1 MKKIHREY
9 LTFLLVCAVILT
21 VYAVHHIAPF
31 GDRSILWSDLYHQ
44 YAPFLKELRDK
55 LLHGESLFYSWS
67 TGLGKDFLVQA
78 AYYTASPLD
87 LLVLCFPGEHL
98 SEGVAVLITL
108 KTALCG
114 MSFSW
119 YLRKRFQKNDSSIIV
134 FGLLYAFCGFVTCY
148 YWNIMWLDTV
158 ILFPAAVLG
167 THRLLERKKPVLLY
181 VSLILTIWVN
191 FYLAAMVF
199 AFLTLFI
206 FIQILTEHPGKAQLS
221 QILCPFLR
229 FLLVSVLAILSCAV
243 ILLPVILALAKRE
256 GGTLV
261 SSSPSIYSNIFQLLD
276 AHFAGARPSVLSGID
291 DMPNI
296 YSGVLTMILLPV
308 YLWNRNIPRREKIL
322 KSGFLLFMMLCCVF
336 NWLVYLVHGF
346 QFPRSLPHR
355 FVFMYSFFLLVLAYE
370 AFSRISFCKMRFPI
384 TAVLFYLLCMILS
397 EFCILPHLKNTGRVL
412 DNSDIILNVC
422 LLLIYLS
429 LLFLMT
435 RGSAV
440 VKKITPYLLL
450 TCILA
455 EGAFAVH
462 NGLVGTTPLAEA
474 SVYPE
479 DTSSALTYAKE
490 KSESLFYR
498 TEFRLLYALNEGA
511 LYGYRGVTG
520 FSSLMPG
527 NLTTL
532 MKNLGIASQN
542 ISIQYYDLTPLTDAM
557 LDVRYILDRD
567 EETSSR
573 IPYTRLKTFD
583 HIALYEND
591 TSLPLSFRVDDMISD
606 WQATAVS
613 PFDVQNSFVKTST
626 GITGDLFTPIEPDA
640 LETSYMLTEPI
651 DGSNYFSYELTAP
664 EVLPFVPAVTASYT
678 MPEDTHFYFYIDSE
692 QTQRVEYE
700 TSSGIYER
708 NFNAGNS
715 MIDVGWLKKGETVK
729 IYFSVTRRGEQ
740 ETSYRPQGTVK
751 LYAAAWNEE
760 VFERAYEVL
769 AEDGMEIIEF
779 SDTHI
784 KGTIVTREDGTLF
797 TSIPYSDGWTVSVDG
812 TVIETQA
819 LGGALLGIKLEA
831 GSHIIRFDYL
841 TPGLVPGLA
850 LSLAGIALFLV
861 FYYFSLRQ
869 QAITASSQ
877 PNEQQKR
884 TSKI

>member
-1 MKKIHREY
+1 MKKLHREY
-9 LTFLLVCAVILT
+9 LTFLSVCAVILT
-21 VYAVHHIAPF
+21 VYAINHIAPF

-55 LLHGESLFYSWS
+55 LLHGDSLFYSWS

-87 LLVLCFPGEHL
+87 LLALCFPGERL
-98 SEGVAVLITL
+98 SEAVALLITL

-114 MSFSW
+114 MSFSG
-119 YLRKRFQKNDSSIIV
+119 YLRKRFQKNDISVIV
-134 FGLLYAFCGFVTCY
+134 FGLLYAFSGFVTCY

-158 ILFPAAVLG
+158 ILFPVVVLA
-167 THRLLERKKPVLLY
+167 THQFLERKKPVLLY
-181 VSLILTIWVN
+181 VSLTLTIWVN

-199 AFLTLFI
+199 AFLTLYV
-206 FIQILTEHPGKAQLS
+206 FIQLMTEHQGKAQLS
-221 QILCPFLR
+221 QILRP
-229 FLLVSVLAILSCAV
+229 LLCFVLVAGLSVLSCAV
-243 ILLPVILALAKRE
+243 ILLPVILALAGRE
-256 GGTLV
+256 AGTPV
-261 SSSPSIYSNIFQLLD
+261 SSSPSLYPNIFQLLD

-296 YSGVLTMILLPV
+296 YSGVLAMVLLPV

-322 KSGFLLFMMLCCVF
+322 KSAFLLFMLLCCVF
-336 NWLVYLVHGF
+336 NWLVYVVHGF

-370 AFSRISFCKMRFPI
+370 GFSKISSCRMRVPI
-384 TAVLFYLLCMILS
+384 VSVLFYLLCMAIS

-412 DNSDIILNVC
+412 DNSDIMLNVC
-422 LLLIYLS
+422 LLLIYLA
-429 LLFLMT
+429 LLFNMT
-435 RGSAV
+435 RGSAA
-440 VKKITPYLLL
+440 VKRITPYLLL
-450 TCILA
+450 ICIMA
-455 EGAFAVH
+455 EGAFAVN
-462 NGLVGTTPLAEA
+462 NGLVGTTPLAET

-479 DTSSALTYAKE
+479 DTASALTYAKE
-490 KSESLFYR
+490 ESDSLFYR
-498 TEFRLLYALNEGA
+498 AEFRLLYALNEGA

-532 MKNLGIASQN
+532 TKSLGIASQN
-542 ISIQYYDLTPLTDAM
+542 ISIQYYDLTPLTDAI
-557 LDVRYILDRD
+557 LDLRYLLDRD
-567 EETSSR
+567 EETASR
-573 IPYTRLKTFD
+573 IPYTRLKTMG
-583 HIALYEND
+583 HVALYEND
-591 TSLPLSFRVDDMISD
+591 TSLPLAFRVDDRISD
-606 WQATAVS
+606 WQTTAFS
-613 PFDVQNSFVKTST
+613 PFDVQNSFVKASA
-626 GITGDLFTPIEPDA
+626 GITDDLFTPIEPDT

-651 DGSNYFSYELTAP
+651 NGSSCFSYDLTAP

-678 MPEDTHFYFYIDSE
+678 MPEATHLYLYIDSE
-692 QTQRVEYE
+692 QTERVEYE
-700 TSSGIYER
+700 TSSGVYER

-715 MIDVGWLKKGETVK
+715 MIDVGWLEKGETVR

-784 KGTIVTREDGTLF
+784 KGTIDTREDGTLF
-797 TSIPYSDGWTVSVDG
+797 TSIPYSHGWTVSVDG

-831 GSHIIRFDYL
+831 GSHTIIFDYL
-841 TPGLVPGLA
+841 TPGLIPGLA

-861 FYYFSLRQ
+861 FLYFRHRATNLVY
-869 QAITASSQ
+869 IK
-877 PNEQQKR
+877 KR
-884 TSKI
+884 GD

>member
-1 MKKIHREY
+1 MKKIHRES
-9 LTFLLVCAVILT
+9 
-21 VYAVHHIAPF
+21 PF

-296 YSGVLTMILLPV
+296 YSGVLTM
-308 YLWNRNIPRREKIL
+308 
-322 KSGFLLFMMLCCVF
+322 CVF

-384 TAVLFYLLCMILS
+384 TAVLFYLLCMAIS

-740 ETSYRPQGTVK
+740 DTSYRPSGTVK
-751 LYAAAWNEE
+751 LCAAAWNEE
-760 VFERAYEVL
+760 VFERAYEIL
-769 AEDGMEIIEF
+769 AKEGLEITEF
-779 SDTHI
+779 SQVHI
-784 KGTIVTREDGTLF
+784 KGLINTQKTGMLF

-812 TVIETQA
+812 TAIETQA